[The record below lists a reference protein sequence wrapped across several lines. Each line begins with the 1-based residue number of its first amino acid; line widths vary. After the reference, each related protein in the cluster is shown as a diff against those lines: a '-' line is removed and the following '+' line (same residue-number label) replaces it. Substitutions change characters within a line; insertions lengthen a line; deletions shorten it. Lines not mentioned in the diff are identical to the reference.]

1 MDSTLSKVI
10 LFQITFHFHTDT
22 FTSQLL
28 EPEVVFGFN
37 YLVLQCAFHL
47 FIYGMELCHMF

>member
-10 LFQITFHFHTDT
+10 LFQMTFHFHTDT